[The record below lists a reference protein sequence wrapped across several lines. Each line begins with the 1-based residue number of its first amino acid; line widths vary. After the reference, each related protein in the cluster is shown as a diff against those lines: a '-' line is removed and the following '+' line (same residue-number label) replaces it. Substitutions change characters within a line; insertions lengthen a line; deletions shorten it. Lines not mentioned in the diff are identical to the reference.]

1 MKIALICSLLILS
14 QACTSNSGQIIKKE
28 SFSKSQF
35 SEITPRIRRQLERN
49 GYKENMPNGKF
60 MIMKVPGKGEKLVL
74 FSPDGQLLSQAKI
87 DLSHKPSFKKIIK

>member
-1 MKIALICSLLILS
+1 MKIALICFLLILS
-14 QACTSNSGQIIKKE
+14 QACTSNSAQGNKKD

-35 SEITPRIRRQLERN
+35 SEITPRIRRQLEKN

-74 FSPDGQLLSQAKI
+74 LSQDEQLLSNAKS
-87 DLSHKPSFKKIIK
+87 DLSHKHSFKIIRK